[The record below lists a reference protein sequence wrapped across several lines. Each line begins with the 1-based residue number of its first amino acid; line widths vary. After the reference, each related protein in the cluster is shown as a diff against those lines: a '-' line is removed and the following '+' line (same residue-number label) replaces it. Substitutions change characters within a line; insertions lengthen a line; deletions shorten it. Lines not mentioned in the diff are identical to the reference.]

1 MRLWEDN
8 LCTHVAVSKERER
21 ALYKSLQMNASC
33 TASVKHIQYYGH
45 GHLVIVFFIN
55 YFSLHF
61 VYRIHFWI

>member
-8 LCTHVAVSKERER
+8 LCTHVAVSKEREI

-33 TASVKHIQYYGH
+33 TASV